1 MQTADWAPEQYWR
14 LNLKLEHYRQ
24 PRSLDLEVA
33 GGFLASI
40 RDDLIVDLLTL
51 VEGAEAGA
59 FDCRDMNE
67 HVLAAASRLNKTI
80 AFGRIEPVPTANSI
94 WLASNA
100 ESGDASAQ

>member
-1 MQTADWAPEQYWR
+1 MPATKRTPEQHWR
-14 LNLKLEHYRQ
+14 LNLKLGHYRR

-67 HVLAAASRLNKTI
+67 NVFSPRVGGGIDKLNEFV
-80 AFGRIEPVPTANSI
+80 AQRRSPTGEFI
-94 WLASNA
+94 GGQTLH
-100 ESGDASAQ
+100 